1 MSGLGRFVLLVVV
14 SVLGIATAILWRDNR
29 EMARRIRILEGAER
43 ITNMRMLEIQEER
56 LRLERLQYFLPM
68 EWTPPPGGIAMC
80 QDGTEAIK
88 STI

>member
-43 ITNMRMLEIQEER
+43 IMNMRMLEIQEER
-56 LRLERLQYFLPM
+56 LRLERLQYFLP
-68 EWTPPPGGIAMC
+68 
-80 QDGTEAIK
+80 
-88 STI
+88 